1 MITEHDFLNISG
13 TQSDAYDFKKA
24 RLGIIGGSGL
34 YRIENLENIV
44 ELSLKTPYG
53 NPSNK
58 LLIGNLNGIEVVFL
72 ARHGEKHTLNP
83 SEIPYKA
90 NIWAMRSL
98 NVRWLISASAVG
110 SLKENIKPCDI
121 VIPDQFIDRTHQRPL
136 TYFHNGVVA
145 HISMANPFC
154 EILSQILSE
163 EIKKLLPKEKEMHI
177 GGTYLAMEG
186 PAFSTKAESNLYR
199 DWGCSVIGMTNHT
212 EARLAKE
219 AEIAYSSLSMVTD
232 YDCWNQNSDDV
243 SVDMVIKNLYENAN
257 FAKSIISAIAKRISS
272 LRPSS
277 SFHNALKNALVTP
290 KEHVPE
296 TTKRKIKLFTDKYW
310 I

>member
-1 MITEHDFLNISG
+1 MNISG
-13 TQSDAYDFKKA
+13 TQSDAYDFTKA

-34 YRIENLENIV
+34 YRIDDLENLA
-44 ELSLKTPYG
+44 ELSLDTPYG
-53 NPSNK
+53 KPSNK
-58 LLIGNLNGIEVVFL
+58 LLIGSLFGIEVVFL
-72 ARHGEKHTLNP
+72 ARHGENHTLNP

-90 NIWAMRSL
+90 NIWALRSL

-136 TYFHNGVVA
+136 TFFTDGVVA

-154 EILSQILSE
+154 EILSQILSD
-163 EIKKLLPKEKEMHI
+163 EIYRILTKGKKLHI

-186 PAFSTKAESNLYR
+186 PAFSTRAESNLYR
-199 DWGCSVIGMTNHT
+199 NWGCSIIGMTNHT

-232 YDCWNQNSDDV
+232 YDCWNQTCENV
-243 SVDMVIKNLYENAN
+243 SVEMVINNLQENAN
-257 FAKSIISAIAKRISS
+257 FAKSIISAAARRISS
-272 LRPSS
+272 SRPSS
-277 SFHNALKNALVTP
+277 PFHDSLKNALVTQ
-290 KEHVPE
+290 KEHVPG
-296 TTKRKIKLFTDKYW
+296 TTKRKINLFTSKYW
-310 I
+310 L